1 MSKLMIA
8 SLSLLAATV
17 ALTGCSGEV
26 PDTHPDQPVTKRRA
40 LFKEFTRTLEPMGLV
55 ARDRQPYQAT
65 SFLEQAQA
73 LKKLSTQPWPLFTA
87 DSNYP
92 PTKANAKVWQQ
103 PGEFQV
109 AQEHFQQAVDELAQ
123 AAAGTDLD
131 RIKASVGNVQK
142 SCKAC
147 HDTFR
152 KDR

>member
-1 MSKLMIA
+1 MSKLLIA
-8 SLSLLAATV
+8 SLSLLAAIV
-17 ALTGCSGEV
+17 ALTGCSGEA

-40 LFKEFTRTLEPMGLV
+40 VFKEFTRALEPMGLV
-55 ARDRQPYQAT
+55 ARDRQPYQAAN
-65 SFLEQAQA
+65 FLEQAYA

-103 PGEFQV
+103 PDDFKL
-109 AQEHFQQAVDELAQ
+109 AQGQFQQAVDELAL
-123 AAAGTDLD
+123 AAAGTDLE
-131 RIKASVGNVQK
+131 RIKTSVSNVQK